1 MPDFLEK
8 LVMDAKRRV
17 SAGYYEVRE
26 SVEHEP
32 KSLKEAI
39 KTAEGNAIIA
49 EIKPISPSRGP
60 LRPTI
65 DAAEAAVKL
74 TKGGAVAL
82 SVLTEPDNF
91 GGSINNLSRIRT
103 CTRVPLLMKD
113 IIIDQKQVHAARK
126 SGADCILLIMSAFSD
141 TDPALLDDLI
151 QKAHEMRLEV
161 LLEVHNED
169 ELDRA
174 LKSEADIVGVNNR
187 NLTTLRID
195 LNTTPQLLARVHNRA
210 GKVVITESG
219 LESVDDVRRLRLAT
233 VDGFLI
239 GSSIM
244 LSDDLE
250 ARVREFVLA

>member
-1 MPDFLEK
+1 
-8 LVMDAKRRV
+8 
-17 SAGYYEVRE
+17 
-26 SVEHEP
+26 
-32 KSLKEAI
+32 
-39 KTAEGNAIIA
+39 
-49 EIKPISPSRGP
+49 
-60 LRPTI
+60 
-65 DAAEAAVKL
+65 
-74 TKGGAVAL
+74 
-82 SVLTEPDNF
+82 
-91 GGSINNLSRIRT
+91 
-103 CTRVPLLMKD
+103 
-113 IIIDQKQVHAARK
+113 
-126 SGADCILLIMSAFSD
+126 
-141 TDPALLDDLI
+141 LLDDLI

-187 NLTTLRID
+187 NLSTLRID

-219 LESVDDVRRLRLAT
+219 LESVDDVRRLRQAT

>member
-1 MPDFLEK
+1 
-8 LVMDAKRRV
+8 
-17 SAGYYEVRE
+17 
-26 SVEHEP
+26 
-32 KSLKEAI
+32 
-39 KTAEGNAIIA
+39 
-49 EIKPISPSRGP
+49 
-60 LRPTI
+60 
-65 DAAEAAVKL
+65 
-74 TKGGAVAL
+74 
-82 SVLTEPDNF
+82 
-91 GGSINNLSRIRT
+91 
-103 CTRVPLLMKD
+103 MKD
-113 IIIDQKQVHAARK
+113 IIIDQRQVHTARN
-126 SGADCILLIMSAFSD
+126 SGADCILLIMSALSD

-151 QKAHEMRLEV
+151 QEAHEMRLEV

-219 LESVDDVRRLRLAT
+219 LESADDVRRLRQTT

-244 LSDDLE
+244 LSDDME
-250 ARVREFVLA
+250 AKVREFVLA